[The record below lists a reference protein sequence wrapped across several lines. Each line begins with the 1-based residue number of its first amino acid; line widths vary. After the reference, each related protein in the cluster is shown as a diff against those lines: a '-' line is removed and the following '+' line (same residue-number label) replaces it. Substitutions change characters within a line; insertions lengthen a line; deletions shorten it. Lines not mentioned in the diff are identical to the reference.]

1 MPLGDPANAAA
12 SGESERSS
20 ALRKFEEEDMP
31 ATAALKLKVPFYGH
45 ARQYHSIKK
54 EIDDAF
60 HAVLESEAYVMGPTL
75 GRFEKELAQYFAMK
89 HAVGVNSGTDALWL
103 AFFALGL
110 KPGEEVITTA
120 NTFFATAEA
129 IWIAGGKA
137 VFVDSDPATNNI
149 DPTKIEAAITPRTVG
164 IVPVHLYGHCANM
177 KAIHAIAK
185 KHKLWVV
192 EDNAQ
197 SIDAHGDG
205 FRQGE
210 LSDAVCTSFIIQKNL
225 GTFGDGGAI
234 VTNRDDIEQ
243 TVRRLRNHGS
253 TKRSVHSF
261 GFNSRLDDLHAAF
274 LSVKLKHVTR
284 WTEQRRAWAQRYTE
298 GLKGSSFKLPKEMPG
313 YRHVYHLYVIE
324 HHKRDH
330 LTQFLVDN
338 GIDAKQHYPIAIHQ
352 QEGYPWGKLADPHP
366 QVPNAEA
373 NAAQCVSLPM
383 FPELTRDEVDY
394 TIEKLKEWDAKH
406 GW

>member
-1 MPLGDPANAAA
+1 MRA
-12 SGESERSS
+12 STTS
-20 ALRKFEEEDMP
+20 A
-31 ATAALKLKVPFYGH
+31 KLKVPFYGH
-45 ARQYHSIKK
+45 GRQYHSIKQ

-75 GRFEKELAQYFAMK
+75 ARFEKELAQYFAMK
-89 HAVGVNSGTDALWL
+89 HAVGLNSGTDALWL
-103 AFFALGL
+103 AFFALGIQ
-110 KPGEEVITTA
+110 PGDEVITTA

-129 IWIAGGKA
+129 IWIAGGRA
-137 VFVDSDPATNNI
+137 VFVDSDPDTNNI
-149 DPTKIEAAITPRTVG
+149 DPSKIEAAITPRTVG
-164 IVPVHLYGHCANM
+164 IVPVHLYGHCADM
-177 KAIHAIAK
+177 KAVSAIAK
-185 KHKLWVV
+185 KHKLWIV

-205 FRQGE
+205 FKQGE

-225 GTFGDGGAI
+225 GTFGDGGALI
-234 VTNRDDIEQ
+234 TNRPDIEQ

-253 TKRSVHSF
+253 LKRSVHSF

-274 LSVKLKHVTR
+274 LSVKLKHIIR
-284 WTEQRRAWAQRYTE
+284 WTDQRRAWAKRYTD
-298 GLKGSSFKLPKEMPG
+298 GLKGTSFKLPKELPG
-313 YRHVYHLYVIE
+313 YRHVFHLYVIE
-324 HHKRDH
+324 HRKRDH
-330 LTQFLVDN
+330 LTQFLIDH

-366 QVPNAEA
+366 NVPNAER

-383 FPELTRDEVDY
+383 FPELTAKEVDY
-394 TIEKLKEWDAKH
+394 TIEVLREWDGKF

>member
-1 MPLGDPANAAA
+1 
-12 SGESERSS
+12 
-20 ALRKFEEEDMP
+20 MP
-31 ATAALKLKVPFYGH
+31 APTVAPKLKVPFYGH

-75 GRFEKELAQYFAMK
+75 TRFEKELAHYFGIK
-89 HAVGVNSGTDALWL
+89 HAIGVNSGTDALWL

-129 IWIAGGKA
+129 IWIAGGKV
-137 VFVDSDPATNNI
+137 VFVDSDPVTNNI

-177 KAIHAIAK
+177 KAIQAIAK
-185 KHKLWVV
+185 KHNLWVV

-205 FRQGE
+205 FKQGE

-225 GTFGDGGAI
+225 GTFGDGGALI
-234 VTNRDDIEQ
+234 TNRDDIEQ
-243 TVRRLRNHGS
+243 AVRRLRNHGS
-253 TKRSVHSF
+253 VKRSVHSF

-274 LSVKLKHVTR
+274 LSVKLRHITK
-284 WTEQRRAWAQRYTE
+284 WTDQRRAWAKRYTD
-298 GLKGSSFKLPKEMPG
+298 GLKGTSFKLPKEMP
-313 YRHVYHLYVIE
+313 R
-324 HHKRDH
+324 K
-330 LTQFLVDN
+330 
-338 GIDAKQHYPIAIHQ
+338 P
-352 QEGYPWGKLADPHP
+352 
-366 QVPNAEA
+366 
-373 NAAQCVSLPM
+373 S
-383 FPELTRDEVDY
+383 
-394 TIEKLKEWDAKH
+394 
-406 GW
+406 

>member
-1 MPLGDPANAAA
+1 MHA
-12 SGESERSS
+12 STT
-20 ALRKFEEEDMP
+20 
-31 ATAALKLKVPFYGH
+31 TAKLKVPFYGH
-45 ARQYHSIKK
+45 GRQYHSIKR

-75 GRFEKELAQYFAMK
+75 ARFEKELAQYFAMK
-89 HAVGVNSGTDALWL
+89 HAVGLNSGTDALWL
-103 AFFALGL
+103 AFFALGIQ
-110 KPGEEVITTA
+110 PGNEVITTA

-137 VFVDSDPATNNI
+137 VFVDSDPVTNDI
-149 DPTKIEAAITPRTVG
+149 DPLKIEAAITPRTVG
-164 IVPVHLYGHCANM
+164 IVPVHLYGHCADM
-177 KAIHAIAK
+177 KAVSTIAK

-205 FRQGE
+205 FKQGE

-225 GTFGDGGAI
+225 GTFGDGGALI
-234 VTNRDDIEQ
+234 TNRPDIEQ

-253 TKRSVHSF
+253 LKRSVHSF

-274 LSVKLKHVTR
+274 LSVKLKHITR
-284 WTEQRRAWAQRYTE
+284 WTDQRRAWAKRYTD
-298 GLKGSSFKLPKEMPG
+298 GLKGTSFKLPKELSG

-330 LTQFLVDN
+330 LTQFLIDH

-366 QVPNAEA
+366 CVPNAER

-383 FPELTRDEVDY
+383 FPELTAKEVDY
-394 TIEKLKEWDAKH
+394 TIEKLREWDAQF
-406 GW
+406 GG